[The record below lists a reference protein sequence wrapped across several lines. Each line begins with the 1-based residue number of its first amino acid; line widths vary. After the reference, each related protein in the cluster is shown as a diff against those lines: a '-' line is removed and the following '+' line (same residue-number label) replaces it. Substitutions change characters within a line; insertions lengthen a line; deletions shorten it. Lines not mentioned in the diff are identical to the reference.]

1 MLVCLAVFSSKDD
14 SWYKMAHFTLF
25 FCEIVEFF
33 CYIYDFSFCR
43 PFVFSLWE
51 NTKKK
56 PSHPKQY
63 WKWDTTD
70 ANETK
75 HFTKSQQAMETN
87 ENEKLAAKE
96 DLTTKHRNKKN
107 THTEKNVKVNKC

>member
-1 MLVCLAVFSSKDD
+1 MIFRFAVR
-14 SWYKMAHFTLF
+14 LF
-25 FCEIVEFF
+25 FLCERIRE
-33 CYIYDFSFCR
+33 
-43 PFVFSLWE
+43 
-51 NTKKK
+51 KK